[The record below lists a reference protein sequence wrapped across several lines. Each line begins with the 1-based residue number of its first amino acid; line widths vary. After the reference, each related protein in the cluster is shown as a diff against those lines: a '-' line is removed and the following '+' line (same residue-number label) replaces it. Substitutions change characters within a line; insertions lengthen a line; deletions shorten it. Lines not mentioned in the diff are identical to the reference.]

1 MLLLYHFVYVPG
13 LKRNKRAT
21 SVLKTSVMRTI
32 TLGYTHMQYN
42 IKNKVVYI
50 GFMPL
55 LNISISSFVCF
66 LSTRIFEYFF

>member
-1 MLLLYHFVYVPG
+1 
-13 LKRNKRAT
+13 
-21 SVLKTSVMRTI
+21 MRTI

-55 LNISISSFVCF
+55 LALSVFFPQEF
-66 LSTRIFEYFF
+66 LSIFFF